1 MFYLDKSGGF
11 FSMNKDFRGGELRF
25 LERGDSPGEN
35 KKLYDVVPVRSHDL
49 LTIFFF
55 FFSESEKSGGDG
67 SWLLTWYAL
76 LSRTLIR
83 TRVCASCSRTAG
95 CMKRW

>member
-49 LTIFFF
+49 LTI
-55 FFSESEKSGGDG
+55 
-67 SWLLTWYAL
+67 
-76 LSRTLIR
+76 
-83 TRVCASCSRTAG
+83 
-95 CMKRW
+95 